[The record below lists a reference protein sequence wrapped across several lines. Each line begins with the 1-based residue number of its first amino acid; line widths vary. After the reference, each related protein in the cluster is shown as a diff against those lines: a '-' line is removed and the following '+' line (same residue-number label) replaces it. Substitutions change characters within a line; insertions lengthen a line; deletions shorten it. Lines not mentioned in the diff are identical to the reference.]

1 MSTRNPWLKFKA
13 LLQGE
18 GRAVVNVISNN
29 GDGTS
34 TVQTR
39 SGVNIKVKGEGV
51 AAGSKAMI
59 EGGELRY
66 EVPNLTSS
74 VVEV

>member
-13 LLQGE
+13 LLAGE
-18 GRAVVNVISNN
+18 GRAVVDVISNN

-34 TVQTR
+34 TVETR
-39 SGVNIKVKGEGV
+39 GGVSIKVKGEAV
-51 AAGSKAMI
+51 APGAKAMI

>member
-1 MSTRNPWLKFKA
+1 MSTRNPWLKFRK

-18 GRAVVNVISNN
+18 GRAVVTVVSNN

-34 TVQTR
+34 TVTTR
-39 SGVNIKVKGEGV
+39 SGVQIVVKGEGV
-51 AAGSKAMI
+51 GPTNKAMI

-66 EVPNLTSS
+66 QVPNLPTSI
-74 VVEV
+74 VEV

>member
-1 MSTRNPWLKFKA
+1 MSTRNPWLKFRR

-18 GRAVVNVISNN
+18 GRAVVTVQSNN

-34 TVQTR
+34 TVTTR
-39 SGVNIKVKGEGV
+39 DGTTISVKGESV
-51 AAGSKAMI
+51 APPKKAII

-66 EVPNLTSS
+66 EVPDLPTS

>member
-1 MSTRNPWLKFKA
+1 MSTRNPWLKFQR

-18 GRAVVNVISNN
+18 GRAVVSVVSNN
-29 GDGTS
+29 SDGTS

-39 SGVNIKVKGEGV
+39 SGVQIKVKGESV
-51 AAGSKAMI
+51 AAGNQAMI

-66 EVPNLTSS
+66 EVPALTSS

>member
-1 MSTRNPWLKFKA
+1 MSTANPWVKFKK

-18 GRAVVNVISNN
+18 GRAVVTVTSNN

-34 TVQTR
+34 TVTTR
-39 SGVNIKVKGEGV
+39 NGVSIKVKGESVEPG
-51 AAGSKAMI
+51 AKAMI

>member
-1 MSTRNPWLKFKA
+1 MSTRNPWLKFQR

-18 GRAVVNVISNN
+18 GRAVVTVVSNN

-34 TVQTR
+34 TVETR
-39 SGVNIKVKGEGV
+39 SGVQIKVKGESV
-51 AAGSKAMI
+51 AAGSQAMI

-66 EVPNLTSS
+66 EVPTLTSS

>member
-1 MSTRNPWLKFKA
+1 MSTRNPWLKFQR

-18 GRAVVNVISNN
+18 GRAVVTVVSNN

-34 TVQTR
+34 TVETR
-39 SGVNIKVKGEGV
+39 NSVQIKVKGENV
-51 AAGSKAMI
+51 AAGSQAMI

-66 EVPNLTSS
+66 EVPALTSS
-74 VVEV
+74 VVEI

>member
-18 GRAVVNVISNN
+18 GRAVVTVVSNN

-39 SGVNIKVKGEGV
+39 SGIDIKVKGESV
-51 AAGSKAMI
+51 APTAKAMI

-66 EVPNLTSS
+66 EVPDLTSS

>member
-1 MSTRNPWLKFKA
+1 MSTRNPWIKFRR

-18 GRAVVNVISNN
+18 GRTVVTVSSNN

-34 TVQTR
+34 TVTTR
-39 SGVNIKVKGEGV
+39 DGTSITVKGESV
-51 AAGSKAMI
+51 ASGNKAMI
-59 EGGELRY
+59 EDGRLAY
-66 EVPNLTSS
+66 EVPNLPSS

>member
-18 GRAVVNVISNN
+18 GRAVVTVISNN

-39 SGVNIKVKGEGV
+39 SGVNIKVKGESV
-51 AAGSKAMI
+51 APGSKAMI

-74 VVEV
+74 IVEV

>member
-1 MSTRNPWLKFKA
+1 MSTRNPWIKFKA

-18 GRAVVNVISNN
+18 GRAVVTVVSNN
-29 GDGTS
+29 GDGSS

-39 SGVNIKVKGEGV
+39 SGVNIKVKGESV
-51 AAGSKAMI
+51 APGAKAMI
-59 EGGELRY
+59 ADGELRY